1 MGKYKFQSDDE
12 EVIRFLDSLGRKRS
26 VVLNSLIKYVLEEND
41 GYLPPAV
48 MADTGFTYKKAST
61 LSNVSKNKPK
71 KVKVTKPVSV
81 FQETKKNKE
90 IKKEILNEKE
100 EAILEDEKTEIEDK
114 EEKFEIDKKNEVP
127 SGLDMDLIKVGLDAF
142 GI

>member
-71 KVKVTKPVSV
+71 KAKVTKPVSV

-90 IKKEILNEKE
+90 NKKEKE
-100 EAILEDEKTEIEDK
+100 ELITENQKTEIEDK
-114 EEKFEIDKKNEVP
+114 EEKIEIDNKKNEVP
-127 SGLDMDLIKVGLDAF
+127 SGLNMDLIKAGLDAF